1 MQYSLITSVGPIYNQ
16 YNISFTTTHT
26 LLLQLTPYL
35 LRFYDKLFQNVVF
48 QTTVSFTLC
57 LGSKFTHMVAIN
69 SDEEELNNTMATTK
83 PDCTQVETS
92 WDLSVSCQLR
102 KTKLLF

>member
-35 LRFYDKLFQNVVF
+35 LRFCDKLFQNVVF
-48 QTTVSFTLC
+48 QTTVIHYLENKVGVVDFANAQ
-57 LGSKFTHMVAIN
+57 GMV
-69 SDEEELNNTMATTK
+69 M
-83 PDCTQVETS
+83 
-92 WDLSVSCQLR
+92 
-102 KTKLLF
+102 F